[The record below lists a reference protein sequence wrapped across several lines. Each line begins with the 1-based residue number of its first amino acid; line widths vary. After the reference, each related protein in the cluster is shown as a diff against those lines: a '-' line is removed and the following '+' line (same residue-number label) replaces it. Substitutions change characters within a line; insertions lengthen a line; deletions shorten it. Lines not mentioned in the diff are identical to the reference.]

1 MSEFFVCLH
10 IFRASFWPI
19 CTKNERFCDA
29 GALLGLYKG
38 RVNECLVDLNI
49 KSLEA
54 PPGFEPGIKVLQTSA
69 LPLGHG
75 ATATKPEDLAIAGPT
90 SQV

>member
-1 MSEFFVCLH
+1 MFVCTFLERVFAPFAQKMSEFC
-10 IFRASFWPI
+10 
-19 CTKNERFCDA
+19 NA

-38 RVNECLVDLNI
+38 RVNEILVDLDI
-49 KSLEA
+49 KSSEA